1 MNQSLKAIMAIHF
14 WRLLI
19 YTSIKAF
26 VTFRV
31 TFGAAVQFGCLACD
45 VLFYSFFLIVFQ
57 TQIGKFSNVEFEGG
71 C

>member
-26 VTFRV
+26 VTFHV
-31 TFGAAVQFGCLACD
+31 TFGAAVQFGCLACI
-45 VLFYSFFLIVFQ
+45 VLQFFSHCIPN
-57 TQIGKFSNVEFEGG
+57 SNW
-71 C
+71 